1 MRNYREVADRV
12 LARSDQIRARR
23 RRRARWLTSLGAAGA
38 CLALL
43 LVWKPWALAQ
53 SEAQFTPDQMMQ
65 PGQTDVVGPSQEPQ
79 DPRNTGTTQTAPQS
93 QTETG
98 APPSSSEGP
107 SAIGGPMIG
116 PGDPSFPQDEPMEMI
131 ASFGQG
137 GQSAACYAAPENG
150 QVGYSIPLRGA
161 MEEYG
166 QSRRYQVYVDVFVDG
181 VQQPQDGAWV
191 QGEMDRLFGLGYIV
205 AYETYFDGQQ
215 NHYAF
220 TLHASWEQLANFP
233 AAAGYGYFFFL
244 YRERI

>member
-43 LVWKPWALAQ
+43 LVWRPWALAE
-53 SEAQFTPDQMMQ
+53 SSAQFAPDQVNQ
-65 PGQTDVVGPSQEPQ
+65 PGQTDVVEPSQEPQ
-79 DPRNTGTTQTAPQS
+79 DPRNTGTTQTTPQS
-93 QTETG
+93 QDGTT
-98 APPSSSEGP
+98 APPSSPEGP
-107 SAIGGPMIG
+107 NAIGGPFIG
-116 PGDPSFPQDEPMEMI
+116 PEDPSIPPDEIMEMI

-191 QGEMDRLFGLGYIV
+191 REEMDRLYNLGYIV
-205 AYETYFDGQQ
+205 AYETYFDGGQ
-215 NHYAF
+215 NHFAF
-220 TLHASWEQLANFP
+220 TLHASWEQLVNFP
-233 AAAGYGYFFFL
+233 AASDYGYFFFL
-244 YRERI
+244 YHERI

>member
-43 LVWKPWALAQ
+43 LAWKPWALAQ
-53 SEAQFTPDQMMQ
+53 SSAQFAPNQEIQ
-65 PGQTDVVGPSQEPQ
+65 PGQTDVVGPSQQPQ
-79 DPRNTGTTQTAPQS
+79 DPRNTGATQTAPQS
-93 QTETG
+93 QAGTT
-98 APPSSSEGP
+98 APPQSSEGQN
-107 SAIGGPMIG
+107 AIGGPMIG
-116 PGDPSFPQDEPMEMI
+116 PGDPSFPPEEIMEMI
-131 ASFGQG
+131 SNYGQG

-191 QGEMDRLFGLGYIV
+191 QEEMDRLFDLGYIV
-205 AYETYFDGQQ
+205 AYETYFDGEQ
-215 NHYAF
+215 NRFAF
-220 TLHASWEQLANFP
+220 TLHASWEQLVNFP
-233 AAAGYGYFFFL
+233 AASGYGYFFFL
-244 YRERI
+244 YHERI

>member
-12 LARSDQIRARR
+12 LARSDRIRARR

-53 SEAQFTPDQMMQ
+53 SSAQFAPEQVMQ
-65 PGQTDVVGPSQEPQ
+65 PGQTDVVGPSQELQ
-79 DPRNTGTTQTAPQS
+79 DHRNTGTTQTTPQT
-93 QTETG
+93 QDGTT
-98 APPSSSEGP
+98 APPQSSEGP
-107 SAIGGPMIG
+107 NAIGGPMIG
-116 PGDPSFPQDEPMEMI
+116 PGDPGFPLDEPMEMI
-131 ASFGQG
+131 ASYGQG

-191 QGEMDRLFGLGYIV
+191 QEEMDRLYSLGYIV
-205 AYETYFDGQQ
+205 AYETYFDGAQ
-215 NHYAF
+215 NHFAF
-220 TLHASWEQLANFP
+220 TLHASWEQLENFP
-233 AAAGYGYFFFL
+233 AASDYGYFFFL